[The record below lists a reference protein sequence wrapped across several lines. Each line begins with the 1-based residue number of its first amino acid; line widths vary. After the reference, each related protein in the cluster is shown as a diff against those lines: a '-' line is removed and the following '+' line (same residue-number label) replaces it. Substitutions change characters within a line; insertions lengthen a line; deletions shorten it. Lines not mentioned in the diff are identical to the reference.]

1 MKVHNSS
8 ALIGL
13 QTTHKLVLSGKKTI
27 LREKHMSDARDD
39 YRWQSDPE
47 LAKLDA
53 TEPLNMSFAVYLLDY
68 SIELKSL
75 RFKRFPLAIDT
86 ADGKHIGNITLY
98 DIDEKRSEAQL
109 GILIGERDYWE
120 KGFGPDAIDTLVDYT
135 FRNTSLARLYLKT
148 LDWNTRA
155 QKAFVKSAFV
165 PCGEMKRR
173 PYNFLLMELT
183 RERWEQL
190 KRPGPDSRN

>member
-13 QTTHKLVLSGKKTI
+13 ETTHKLVLSGKKTI